1 MGVKSAGV
9 SFSFKL
15 DLPKIDRSNLGFHD
29 EFYSKLDE
37 FSESWRNQA
46 LREKRFWIFNKY
58 YCEYLNQ
65 MKNCQYQYAVFKN
78 YQILSYFIFAQ
89 LRFRE

>member
-1 MGVKSAGV
+1 MGIKSGGM

-15 DLPKIDRSNLGFHD
+15 DIPKIDRSNVGFHD

-46 LREKRFWIFNKY
+46 LR
-58 YCEYLNQ
+58 
-65 MKNCQYQYAVFKN
+65 
-78 YQILSYFIFAQ
+78 
-89 LRFRE
+89 

>member
-1 MGVKSAGV
+1 MGIKSAGV

-15 DLPKIDRSNLGFHD
+15 DLPKIDRNNLGFHD

-46 LREKRFWIFNKY
+46 LR
-58 YCEYLNQ
+58 
-65 MKNCQYQYAVFKN
+65 
-78 YQILSYFIFAQ
+78 
-89 LRFRE
+89 